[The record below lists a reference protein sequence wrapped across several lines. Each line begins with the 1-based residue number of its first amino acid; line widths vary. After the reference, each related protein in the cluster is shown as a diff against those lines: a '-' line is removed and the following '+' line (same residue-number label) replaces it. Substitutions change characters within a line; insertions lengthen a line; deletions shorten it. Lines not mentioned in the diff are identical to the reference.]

1 MAMKK
6 IVKRSGPS
14 TGGKVTSRVNESDS
28 KNKKVPVTS
37 VTPKATTAKASKKTM
52 TGARK
57 AVAGAAAIATGGAG
71 AAARGAYVGARA
83 ASRAEVKSAVSAI
96 QTRAKEIMAK
106 DARLRQPVNPKK
118 AFSQAAKDYE
128 FKRATAKAIPPK
140 PKGR

>member
-37 VTPKATTAKASKKTM
+37 VTPRATTAKASKKTM

-57 AVAGAAAIATGGAG
+57 VVGSAVATAVPATRVAS
-71 AAARGAYVGARA
+71 AVGKSRA
-83 ASRAEVKSAVSAI
+83 AKVALDKVISDKAAKFGISPAAFKKSA
-96 QTRAKEIMAK
+96 EEY
-106 DARLRQPVNPKK
+106 ARLASRLNKK
-118 AFSQAAKDYE
+118 
-128 FKRATAKAIPPK
+128 
-140 PKGR
+140 